1 MPYSACSLRQQV
13 VNTLRIWSQ
22 LSTQEICEQRVQA
35 IPVIAKAQKRFRARY
50 VLRTMNTSN
59 MVTGVEAPYPS
70 SRPGT
75 PSRIEAPEYFSSV
88 HSMESRPVLSSPL
101 FSATTRPST
110 YAEQSSWENS
120 YGDSIIGSR
129 HYPEI
134 DTEDALYPYSMFVSD
149 MQSTQQH
156 SISMPDHNDY
166 VGPIMARGRGED
178 SFLKSPPYPLHGHED
193 DEQSTNSLQL
203 YHDSS
208 IRQPTAEDFL
218 RPDHPLPVPPP
229 KVYDSDQDLPVIEPD
244 SYLPEGFDSTNFE
257 PQSQQQVAAAPKRH
271 HTNAVAIA
279 PSKPKPRQDYKRSH
293 SELIVPSHEPALV
306 QEPAV
311 PEHYSAPVRVPT
323 INSDMYQPALGG
335 LQRLSGVQRK
345 DSKRNRVKRFMS
357 SLNPFRHERKFGRQQ
372 R

>member
-13 VNTLRIWSQ
+13 VNTPRIRSQ
-22 LSTQEICEQRVQA
+22 LSTQAICEQRVQA
-35 IPVIAKAQKRFRARY
+35 ISVIAKAQKRFRARY

-59 MVTGVEAPYPS
+59 MATGVEAPYPS

-110 YAEQSSWENS
+110 YAGQSSWENS
-120 YGDSIIGSR
+120 YGDSIESR
-129 HYPEI
+129 HYPET

-156 SISMPDHNDY
+156 SISMLDHNDY
-166 VGPIMARGRGED
+166 VGPIMARGRGEH
-178 SFLKSPPYPLHGHED
+178 SFLQSPPYPLHGHENN
-193 DEQSTNSLQL
+193 EQSTSSLQL
-203 YHDSS
+203 YHHSS

-229 KVYDSDQDLPVIEPD
+229 KVYDSDQNLPVIEPD

-271 HTNAVAIA
+271 HTTAAAKA
-279 PSKPKPRQDYKRSH
+279 PSKPTPRQDYKRSQ
-293 SELIVPSHEPALV
+293 SELIAPSHGPTLAHES
-306 QEPAV
+306 AV
-311 PEHYSAPVRVPT
+311 PEHHSTPVRVPT

-335 LQRLSGVQRK
+335 LQRLPGVQRK